1 LEENYEFDWENIA
14 ILDEEPQY
22 RKSIR
27 DATHQDTWPQLADKL
42 GGAFQG
48 LLSNC
53 RRIINIE
60 VLILSANQYIF
71 FTLILNY

>member
-27 DATHQDTWPQLADKL
+27 DATHQKIH
-42 GGAFQG
+42 G
-48 LLSNC
+48 LNLQTNLEGLSKAYFP
-53 RRIINIE
+53 I
-60 VLILSANQYIF
+60 VDGL
-71 FTLILNY
+71 